1 MPDQRLDQLNEEITP
16 DDGDLLYTVRNGAD
30 RKMLRGVLVS
40 GLARE
45 TRSILTQGGISGG
58 GNLTADRTI
67 SLDINS
73 LPEDVT
79 PAATADYVVTYDASA
94 GASRKVRL
102 DRLPGGAGDNTP
114 SSTFLNV
121 AVPGQSTVTATSATD
136 TLTLTPG
143 ANIALTTNSTTDT
156 ITVSATGLVPTGR
169 TITAGAGLAGGGDLS
184 TNRTISINIQGQS
197 EDASPTLENHYLITY
212 DTVLAAH
219 RRIKASLMGGGTY
232 VLPPA
237 TTTTRGG
244 VTVGAGLAVD
254 VDGLLSATYSL
265 PTASG
270 STLGGVRIG
279 TNLSITG
286 AGVLSAVI
294 PAASTTTLG
303 GIRVGSGLTSDGAGL
318 LSVVP
323 PTPYTLPIA
332 SAGVLGGIRV
342 GSGLTIDG
350 AGILSATGGDG
361 SGGTFA
367 SVAEAQAMTSLT
379 TYMNPARTKDA
390 IVAYAG
396 ANEMTGTEGQ
406 VVGFNAAGDAF
417 ATPNTKTVM
426 IPVIAESASVAV
438 GTAIRK
444 FKWPVSMKLTQ
455 VELYTPTV
463 GTTVTTVDV
472 TITTSIFNSPPSI
485 AANTSVANV
494 VTFAQNTI
502 TKAQVCQ
509 ISVTV
514 AGTGA
519 KGLWITFTGIE
530 I

>member
-45 TRSILTQGGISGG
+45 TRSIITQNGIAGG
-58 GNLTADRTI
+58 GNLSADRTL
-67 SLDINS
+67 SLDING
-73 LPEDVT
+73 LAEDLT
-79 PAATADYVVTYDASA
+79 PAAAADFVVTHDTSA
-94 GASRKVRL
+94 GTVKKVRL
-102 DRLPGGAGDNTP
+102 DRLPGGAGGA
-114 SSTFLNV
+114 SSNSFANI
-121 AVPGQSTVTATSATD
+121 AVTGQSTVVATSATD
-136 TLTLTPG
+136 TLTLVPG
-143 ANIALTTNSTTDT
+143 SNIALTTNSTTDT
-156 ITVSATGLVPTGR
+156 ISIAATGLVPTGR
-169 TITAGAGLAGGGDLS
+169 TITAGAGLTGGGDLS
-184 TNRTISINIQGQS
+184 TNRTISLNIQGQS
-197 EDASPTLENHYLITY
+197 EDASPVLANHYIVTH
-212 DTVLAAH
+212 DTNANAL
-219 RRIKASLMGGGTY
+219 RRIRASLLSGGTY

-265 PTASG
+265 PTASA
-270 STLGGVRIG
+270 STIGGIRVG
-279 TNLSITG
+279 ANLSITG
-286 AGVLSAVI
+286 AGILSATI
-294 PAASTTTLG
+294 PTASTTTLG
-303 GIRVGSGLTSDGAGL
+303 GIRVGSGLTSDGTGL
-318 LSVVP
+318 LSVIP

-342 GSGLTIDG
+342 GSGLSIDG
-350 AGILSATGGDG
+350 SGILSASGGG

-367 SVAEAQAMTSLT
+367 STAEAQAMTSLT

-390 IVAYAG
+390 IAAYAG
-396 ANEMTGTEGQ
+396 ANELTGTEGQ
-406 VVGFNAAGDAF
+406 AVGFNASGDAV
-417 ATPNTKTVM
+417 AVPNTKTVM
-426 IPVIAESASVAV
+426 IPIFAESASVAT

-455 VELYTPTV
+455 VEVYTPTV
-463 GTTVTTVDV
+463 GTTTTTIDV
-472 TITTSIFNSPPSI
+472 VISTSIFNSPPSI

-494 VTFAQNTI
+494 VAFATASI
-502 TKAQVCQ
+502 TKAQVVQ
-509 ISVTV
+509 INVTA

-519 KGLWITFTGIE
+519 KGLWVTFSGIE